1 MYRYCSVLI
10 DESDE
15 VDIDLDLDVIVAL
28 ESGWHCSISMLRV
41 PCYGRRDCA
50 ARRTSSMSSSSKI
63 KNKSSFGRSE
73 IDDHNAIDRI
83 IVIVSTISLTAL
95 GVRSCRSMLHRGYS

>member
-1 MYRYCSVLI
+1 
-10 DESDE
+10 
-15 VDIDLDLDVIVAL
+15 
-28 ESGWHCSISMLRV
+28 
-41 PCYGRRDCA
+41 
-50 ARRTSSMSSSSKI
+50 MSSCSKI

-95 GVRSCRSMLHRGYS
+95 GTRLCRSMLHRGCS